1 MNLRSAEPFWPFHT
15 PVLTSYPALREDLRA
30 EVIVVGSGIT
40 GALAAYELVKA
51 GCKVVMISKTRPA
64 AESTSAT
71 TALLQ
76 YEIDV
81 PLRELID
88 KVGPDHA
95 SRSYLL
101 CHDSIDQLDKVH
113 KAVGATKVFHKR
125 KSLLLAARKKDV
137 DDLALEY
144 ELRRDIGIQVRWLN
158 DQDMKERWG
167 LDNAAAIYSAQ
178 AAETDAYLLT
188 QKILQW
194 CTARGMLVYDHAE
207 VTAIQET
214 QREVTLTT
222 DRHYTLRAKHVVM
235 ATGYEGTKWLD
246 RNVARLHSTYAI
258 ISKPVPRAQL
268 WRDRCLIWDTGKP
281 YLYLRTTNDDRIII
295 GGRDETWQSGHKRD
309 VLIRRKSQE
318 LCRDFQKKFPHI
330 DFHIDYEWAG
340 TFGETADGLPYIGP
354 AKPRSR
360 VLYSLGYGGNGITF
374 SQIGAVILRDI
385 ITGQR
390 NKDAKIFTFDRMN
403 YRA

>member
-1 MNLRSAEPFWPFHT
+1 MNLRSSEPFWPFHT
-15 PVLTSYPALREDLRA
+15 PVLASYPALREDLRA

-40 GALAAYELVKA
+40 GALAAYELIKA
-51 GCKVVMISKTRPA
+51 GCQVVVISKTRPA

-125 KSLLLAARKKDV
+125 KSLLLAALKKDV
-137 DDLALEY
+137 EDLAHEY
-144 ELRRDIGIQVRWLN
+144 QLRREIGIRVQWLSA
-158 DQDMKERWG
+158 DDVKERWG
-167 LDNAAAIYSAQ
+167 LNNAAAIYSAQ

-194 CTARGMLVYDHAE
+194 CAARGMQVYDHAE
-207 VTAIQET
+207 VTTIHET

-222 DRHYTLRAKHVVM
+222 DRGYALRAKYVVM

-258 ISKPVPRAQL
+258 ISKPVPREQL

-281 YLYLRTTNDDRIII
+281 YLYLRTTTDDRIII
-295 GGRDETWQSGHKRD
+295 GGRDETWHSGHKRD

-318 LCRDFQKKFPHI
+318 LCCDFQKKFPYI
-330 DFHIDYEWAG
+330 DFHMDYAWAG

-354 AKPRSR
+354 AKKHSR

-374 SQIGAVILRDI
+374 SQIGAVILRDL
-385 ITGQR
+385 ITGR
-390 NKDAKIFTFDRMN
+390 GNKDAEIFSFDRLN
-403 YRA
+403 YR

>member
-1 MNLRSAEPFWPFHT
+1 M
-15 PVLTSYPALREDLRA
+15 
-30 EVIVVGSGIT
+30 VGSGIT
-40 GALAAYELVKA
+40 GALAAYELIKA
-51 GCKVVMISKTRPA
+51 GCQVVVISKTRPA

-113 KAVGATKVFHKR
+113 KAVGAARVFHKR
-125 KSLLLAARKKDV
+125 KSLLLAALKKDV
-137 DDLALEY
+137 EDLAHEY
-144 ELRRDIGIQVRWLN
+144 QLRREIGIRAQWLSA
-158 DQDMKERWG
+158 DDVKERWG

-194 CTARGMLVYDHAE
+194 CAARGMQVYDHAE
-207 VTAIQET
+207 VTTIHET

-222 DRHYTLRAKHVVM
+222 DRGYALRAKYVVM

-258 ISKPVPRAQL
+258 ISKPVPREQL

-281 YLYLRTTNDDRIII
+281 YLYMRTTNDDRIII
-295 GGRDETWQSGHKRD
+295 GGKDETWQSGHKRD
-309 VLIRRKSQE
+309 VLIRRKSDD
-318 LCRDFQKKFPHI
+318 LCRAFQKKFPFV

-354 AKPRSR
+354 AKKHSR

-374 SQIGAVILRDI
+374 SQIGAVILRDL
-385 ITGQR
+385 ITGR
-390 NKDAKIFTFDRMN
+390 GNKDAEIFSFDRLN
-403 YRA
+403 YR

>member
-15 PVLTSYPALREDLRA
+15 PVLTSYPALRTDVRA
-30 EVIVVGSGIT
+30 AVVVVGSGIT

-51 GCKVVMISKTRPA
+51 GCQVVLISKTRPA
-64 AESTSAT
+64 SESTAAT

-76 YEIDV
+76 YEIDT

-101 CHDSIDQLDKVH
+101 CHESIDQLAKVH
-113 KAVGATKVFHKR
+113 EAVGAARVFHKR
-125 KSLLLAARKKDV
+125 KSLLLAALKKDV
-137 DDLALEY
+137 PDLEREY
-144 ELRRDIGIQVRWLN
+144 QLRSDIGIKVQWLEMP
-158 DQDMKERWG
+158 DVKERWG
-167 LDNAAAIYSAQ
+167 LDNVAAIYSAQ
-178 AAETDAYLLT
+178 AAETDAYLLA

-194 CTARGMLVYDHAE
+194 CTAHGMQVYDHAE
-207 VTAIQET
+207 VTAIHESP
-214 QREVTLTT
+214 REVTLHTSKG
-222 DRHYTLRAKHVVM
+222 YNLRAKYVVM
-235 ATGYEGTKWLD
+235 ATGYEGTQWLD

-258 ISKPVPRAQL
+258 ISKPVPREQL
-268 WRDRCLIWDTGKP
+268 WRDRCLIWDTGRP
-281 YLYLRTTNDDRIII
+281 YLYLRTTEDNRIII
-295 GGRDETWQSGHKRD
+295 GGKDEPWASGHKRD
-309 VLIRRKSQE
+309 ILIRRKSEE
-318 LCRDFQKKFPHI
+318 LCRAFRRKFPYIDFQ
-330 DFHIDYEWAG
+330 IDYEWAG
-340 TFGETADGLPYIGP
+340 TFGETADGLPYIGA

-390 NKDAKIFTFDRMN
+390 NKDVAIFSFDRLD
-403 YRA
+403 YQ